1 MNRKEQLLAETI
13 GADGA
18 EFARLAATHVRRR
31 RALRRAVGTVA
42 AIVGALAVGL
52 FVNWQARPLPV
63 KMDPVTHAPAPAL
76 EIISDQEL
84 EAQLKGQSVLILKDG
99 NRITGVVFLD
109 AGTKL

>member
-1 MNRKEQLLAETI
+1 MTRKEQLLDETI

-18 EFARLAATHVRRR
+18 EFARLAATHARRR

-42 AIVGALAVGL
+42 AIAGALAVGL
-52 FVNWQARPLPV
+52 FVTWQSRSQPV
-63 KMDPVTHAPAPAL
+63 KIGTVIQAPAPAL

-84 EAQLKGQSVLILKDG
+84 EAQLKGQSVLILKDD

-109 AGTKL
+109 AGPEL